1 MSKPLT
7 IYKASAGSGKTF
19 TLAVEYIKLLIR
31 DPQNFRYTLAVT
43 FTNKATEEMKT
54 RILGKLYGITNSL
67 PDADDYMEQVSKAFP
82 EKNERLI
89 RSTAEEALQLLIHNY
104 HYFRVETI
112 DSFFQSVLRN
122 LAHELGL
129 AANMN
134 VGLNNRE
141 VENEAVDN
149 IIANIQHDNDPLL
162 NCRSRW
168 YPDGKDDPHLTL
180 IRFEADDGRVWVSDK
195 GALGFGYEVLKANLT
210 KSVPDAGGVSDVNL
224 Q

>member
-54 RILGKLYGITNSL
+54 RILGKLYGIANSL

-149 IIANIQHDNDPLL
+149 IIANIQD
-162 NCRSRW
+162 R
-168 YPDGKDDPHLTL
+168 
-180 IRFEADDGRVWVSDK
+180 
-195 GALGFGYEVLKANLT
+195 
-210 KSVPDAGGVSDVNL
+210 KSVV
-224 Q
+224 

>member
-54 RILGKLYGITNSL
+54 RILGKLYGIANSL

-82 EKNERLI
+82 EKNERFI

-104 HYFRVETI
+104 HYFRVE
-112 DSFFQSVLRN
+112 L
-122 LAHELGL
+122 
-129 AANMN
+129 
-134 VGLNNRE
+134 
-141 VENEAVDN
+141 
-149 IIANIQHDNDPLL
+149 
-162 NCRSRW
+162 
-168 YPDGKDDPHLTL
+168 
-180 IRFEADDGRVWVSDK
+180 
-195 GALGFGYEVLKANLT
+195 
-210 KSVPDAGGVSDVNL
+210 
-224 Q
+224 